1 MTGFFESTGMETV
14 DVIRGLQMTA
24 DQIDDPDAKIKHVR
38 NVLQIVGAAELLGR
52 PFMVDATEVWGKRP
66 DTQRELIRFTDGLLF
81 VGQLK
86 AFGYMVD
93 PDIPIDSLSLNFSAP
108 EVLGVDLEDEFAFK
122 SLSLQVPVLAV
133 ARCTA
138 AS

>member
-1 MTGFFESTGMETV
+1 
-14 DVIRGLQMTA
+14 MTA

-38 NVLQIVGAAELLGR
+38 NMLQIVGAAELLGR